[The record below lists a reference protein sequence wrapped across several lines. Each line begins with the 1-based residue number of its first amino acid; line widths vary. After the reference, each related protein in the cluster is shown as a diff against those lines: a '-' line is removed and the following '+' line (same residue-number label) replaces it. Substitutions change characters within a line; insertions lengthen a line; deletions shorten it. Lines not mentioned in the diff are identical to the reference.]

1 MLEELSSVRHRSQ
14 ISRDRSRLSFACRNG
29 RQDPFKRSAYSIV
42 SLGGGRQI
50 AFTATMNSE
59 TVSRVVALSP
69 FRVAD
74 SGLQGA
80 VVGTLDEAAQ
90 VSVELCY
97 SVRSTLSVSH
107 V

>member
-1 MLEELSSVRHRSQ
+1 
-14 ISRDRSRLSFACRNG
+14 
-29 RQDPFKRSAYSIV
+29 
-42 SLGGGRQI
+42 
-50 AFTATMNSE
+50 MNSE
-59 TVSRVVALSP
+59 TVSRVVALSH